1 MSKRMGFDV
10 EREMKHLKKIVER
23 DDSVKITSR
32 FTKYLIE
39 QAERVQELEQQTD
52 VSVEL
57 ELLNDTI
64 CRLERQNNRYR
75 ELLTSKIMKDLI
87 RLERKGCFF
96 PDEKRT
102 DFINFKLSVEA
113 LEESE

>member
-39 QAERVQELEQQTD
+39 QAERNVRNHKAIEQIKHI
-52 VSVEL
+52 VL
-57 ELLNDTI
+57 HPL
-64 CRLERQNNRYR
+64 
-75 ELLTSKIMKDLI
+75 SKTWNKD
-87 RLERKGCFF
+87 
-96 PDEKRT
+96 
-102 DFINFKLSVEA
+102 EA
-113 LEESE
+113 LYRIENILMALESESNE